1 MKDLK
6 AVIRTVPDF
15 PKEGINFFDITTLLS
30 DPEALRDS
38 VDAICDHW
46 RDRNVDVVA
55 AVEARGFI
63 FGACVAMKLGVAF
76 VPMRKPGKLPYET
89 TSASYELEYGTDT
102 IEMHVDAV
110 KPGQRVLLIDDLL
123 ATGGTAAAA
132 CKLIEQVQGEVV
144 GCGFII
150 ELTFLPGRAK
160 LAGRN
165 VVALVDYASEEK

>member
-6 AVIRTVPDF
+6 SIIRTVPDF
-15 PKEGINFFDITTLLS
+15 PKKGINFFDITTLLS

-38 VDAICDHW
+38 VSAICDHW
-46 RDRNVDVVA
+46 RDRNVDAVA

-63 FGACVAMKLGVAF
+63 FGACVAMELGAAF

-110 KPGQRVLLIDDLL
+110 PKGARILLVDDLL
-123 ATGGTAAAA
+123 ATGGTMKAAAELVRGA
-132 CKLIEQVQGEVV
+132 GGEVA
-144 GCGFII
+144 GCAFVI
-150 ELTFLPGRAK
+150 ELSFLHGRDK
-160 LAGRN
+160 LTDLE
-165 VVALVDYASEEK
+165 VQTLVDYDSE